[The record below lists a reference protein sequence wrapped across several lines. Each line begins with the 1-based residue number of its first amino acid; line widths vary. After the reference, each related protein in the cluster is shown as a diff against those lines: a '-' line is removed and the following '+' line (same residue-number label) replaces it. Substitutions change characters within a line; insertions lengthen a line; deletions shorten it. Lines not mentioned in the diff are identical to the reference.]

1 MRVVRKVVL
10 GDLIR
15 TYHPC
20 LLDMFSRK
28 FAQVSRKNMFFSRKI
43 ISRCIWHGFREEGC
57 LYVEALNHEHVA
69 CKKFQYKFPRKF
81 AQVFAQDFLL
91 ATFRIKAQASWP
103 SRPW

>member
-1 MRVVRKVVL
+1 MRVVQKVVHS
-10 GDLIR
+10 DLIR
-15 TYHPC
+15 TYHSC

-28 FAQVSRKNMFFSRKI
+28 FAQVSRKNNFLSRKI

-81 AQVFAQDFLL
+81 AQDFAQDLL
-91 ATFRIKAQASWP
+91 LVRSQIKAP
-103 SRPW
+103 